1 LINKYFICT
10 YAARLSSNFFLLEV
24 ALDNLSKIKRL
35 SKNFHLLLSIIL
47 FLVPL
52 YYVFYWSLI
61 NHLPETL
68 ITVNTLSKPLIPHD
82 LPVKLQ
88 FAGFFVSLLPLSALT
103 YGLVN
108 IRKIFSFYRQGVIF
122 TFEHVSLF
130 RKTAKALLF
139 WVVFSIVYESAKNV
153 LFTLGNPPG
162 SRIINVGLGSA
173 GITTLIVG
181 GIVFLIAWVMDEGRI
196 LTEENELTV

>member
-1 LINKYFICT
+1 
-10 YAARLSSNFFLLEV
+10 LE
-24 ALDNLSKIKRL
+24 NLSKIKKL
-35 SKNFHLLLSIIL
+35 SKNFHLLLSVIL

-52 YYVFYWSLI
+52 YYILYWSLI

-68 ITVNTLSKPLIPHD
+68 ITVNTISDPLIPHN
-82 LPVKLQ
+82 LPIKLQ
-88 FAGFFVSLLPLSALT
+88 LAGFFVSLLPLSALT

-108 IRKIFSFYRQGVIF
+108 IRKIFSFYRQGIIF
-122 TFEHVSLF
+122 SFEHVSLF

-139 WVVFSIVYESAKNV
+139 WVLFSILYESAKSV
-153 LFTLGNPPG
+153 LFSMGNPPG
-162 SRIINVGLGSA
+162 SRVINVGLGSSE
-173 GITTLIVG
+173 ITTLIVA